1 MTMTNK
7 GVVLLV
13 EDNAKLNIANSRA
26 LELSGYEVH
35 TALTLTE
42 AKAQLARIDPDV
54 ILLDVMMPDGD
65 GFDFCDAIR
74 GETNAHIIFLT
85 AKVEHSD
92 RVRGLHTGG
101 DDYITKPFHPEELM
115 ARIAAAMRRRG
126 MDKTP
131 AKTIEK
137 GSITLDII
145 AAQAFVNNAD
155 LNLTPKEFALLLML
169 VQNEGST
176 MSAEYIYESVWKA
189 PLIGDNNALKTAIS
203 KLRSK
208 IEATGF
214 DITSHRGRGYVFQKI
229 KR

>member
-1 MTMTNK
+1 MTSN
-7 GVVLLV
+7 GIVLLV
-13 EDNAKLNIANSRA
+13 EDNEKLNTANSRA
-26 LELSGYEVH
+26 LSLGGYEVH
-35 TALTLTE
+35 TAITLAE
-42 AKAQLARIDPDV
+42 ARKRLADGIEPDV
-54 ILLDVMMPDGD
+54 ILLDIMLPDGD
-65 GFDFCDAIR
+65 GFDFCNAIR

-85 AKVEHSD
+85 ALAQHTD

-115 ARIAAAMRRRG
+115 ARIVAAMRRRG
-126 MDKTP
+126 IDKTSV
-131 AKTIEK
+131 KTIEK
-137 GSITLDII
+137 GCLTLDII
-145 AAQAFVNNAD
+145 SAQAFAQGSD

-229 KR
+229 QR